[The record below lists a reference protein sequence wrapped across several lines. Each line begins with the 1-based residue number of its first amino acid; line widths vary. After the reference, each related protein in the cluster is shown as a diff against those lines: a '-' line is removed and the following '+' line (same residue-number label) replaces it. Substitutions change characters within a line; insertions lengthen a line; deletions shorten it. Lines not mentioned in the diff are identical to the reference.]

1 MSNAGLPSPAALVPA
16 VDAASARSEANDL
29 VTSALRIGLNLRCGY
44 TALTPDWGAGELIS
58 ASGPERWSA
67 RPPLGLADPTF
78 TEARTRRLCRLPHGR
93 IGSHG
98 GVESAVS
105 IR

>member
-44 TALTPDWGAGELIS
+44 TAPTPDWGAGELIT
-58 ASGPERWSA
+58 AAQAALAFDQRLGP
-67 RPPLGLADPTF
+67 G
-78 TEARTRRLCRLPHGR
+78 
-93 IGSHG
+93 
-98 GVESAVS
+98 AVVG
-105 IR
+105 

>member
-44 TALTPDWGAGELIS
+44 TALTPDWGAGELIT
-58 ASGPERWSA
+58 AAQAALAFAQRLGP
-67 RPPLGLADPTF
+67 G
-78 TEARTRRLCRLPHGR
+78 
-93 IGSHG
+93 
-98 GVESAVS
+98 AVVG
-105 IR
+105 

>member
-44 TALTPDWGAGELIS
+44 TALTPDWVP
-58 ASGPERWSA
+58 AS
-67 RPPLGLADPTF
+67 
-78 TEARTRRLCRLPHGR
+78 
-93 IGSHG
+93 
-98 GVESAVS
+98 
-105 IR
+105 